1 MRIFRGLILLPVFAL
16 LSGCNMVV
24 MHPAGD
30 VAVQERDLVLAS
42 VALML
47 LIIVPVMTMIVVFAW
62 RYRASNTDAKYEPEW
77 HHSTGLE
84 VAIWSAPL
92 AIIVALGA
100 LTWITTHVL
109 DPYRPIAR
117 IAPGRPVSAAVQPL
131 EVEAVALNWKWLFIY
146 PQLGIAS
153 VNELAAPIDT
163 PINFKLTS
171 STMMNAFYIPAL
183 AGQIYAMPGMQTPM
197 HAVINKVGV
206 YTGFSSN
213 YSGDG
218 YSDMNFKFHG
228 MTKADFDKY
237 VQSVKA
243 GGGTLDRQTYLT
255 LAQPSQ
261 ANPERRYSAVM
272 PQLFNAVV
280 NECVD
285 TSKLCENQAMQIN
298 AAGGTKPETEQPQV
312 HHSGPHGDM
321 GTMKMPNSVDAGTT
335 PGLTHQQT
343 APAPR

>member
-1 MRIFRGLILLPVFAL
+1 MFAL
-16 LSGCNMVV
+16 LSGCNMVL

-30 VAVQERDLVLAS
+30 VAVQERDLLLAS

-47 LIIVPVMTMIVVFAW
+47 LIILPVMAMIILFAW
-62 RYRASNTDAKYEPEW
+62 RYRASNTSAIYEPEW

-109 DPYRPIAR
+109 DPYRPLAR
-117 IAPGRPVSAAVQPL
+117 IAPGRPVTAATRTL

-146 PQLGIAS
+146 PTLGIAT
-153 VNELAAPIDT
+153 VNELAAPVDT
-163 PINFKLTS
+163 PISFKITS
-171 STMMNAFYIPAL
+171 QTMMNSFYVPAL
-183 AGQIYAMPGMQTPM
+183 AGQIYAMPGMQTPL

-228 MTKADFDKY
+228 LSQADFYKW

-243 GGGTLDRQTYLT
+243 GGGALDRSTY
-255 LAQPSQ
+255 AQLSIPSQ
-261 ANPERRYSAVM
+261 ANPVARYAATDPSLYSAI
-272 PQLFNAVV
+272 L

-285 TSKLCENQAMQIN
+285 PSKMCVDQAMKID
-298 AAGGTKPETEQPQV
+298 AKGGGGVETNEPKV
-312 HHSGPHGDM
+312 KHEGPHGYM
-321 GTMKMPNSVDAGTT
+321 GTMKMPNSVDVGPT
-335 PGLTHQQT
+335 PGLTTQQT